1 MSFPASPTNGQ
12 QITLAGVLYQYDSTL
27 TVWKRMARTYSLNA
41 NNTSFSNLTISGTV
55 VSNGFFWSNGSPYV
69 GSITVN
75 NFTGD
80 GTTTAFTLSISP
92 TVINNVLISYNG
104 LLLNRSSYSIAGST
118 LTFGTAPAAGSSIEV
133 TVIESAGVGYTAS
146 NISIRAQS
154 MTLGILLGG

>member
-1 MSFPASPTNGQ
+1 MSFPASPINGQ
-12 QITLAGVLYQYDSTL
+12 QITLAGVLYQYNSANSA
-27 TVWKRMARTYSLNA
+27 WKRMSRVYSLNA

-80 GTTTAFTLSISP
+80 GTTTAFTLTISP

-104 LLLNRSSYSIAGST
+104 LLLNRASYSIAGST

-146 NISIRAQS
+146 NVSVRAQS
-154 MTLGILLGG
+154 MTMGILLGG